1 MKTFRITLLALVII
15 NLGFS
20 QTSAITT
27 KIVGQG
33 NPVLF
38 LPGFTTPGSIWN
50 DTVEHLTTKSEAHL
64 ISYAG
69 FNGNPPIAMPWYDTI
84 KKELIVYI
92 KDKNLTNVTIIG
104 HSMGGNLAI
113 DLAAALPDTIT
124 RLVIVDSI
132 PCMRELMMPGVPES
146 QIQYDSPYNKQ
157 MLQAEDTQFKQ
168 TATMMAQNMTNNK
181 DKVDT
186 LINWIMEADR
196 ETYVYGYT
204 DLLKLDLRK
213 ILNKVTAKTLILG
226 ASFPSVEIAKSNYEK
241 QYATLANKS
250 IEMASNSRH
259 FIMFDQPEWFYTTV
273 NTFLANE

>member
-1 MKTFRITLLALVII
+1 MKTFRITLLVLII
-15 NLGFS
+15 VNLGFS
-20 QTSAITT
+20 QTSAIKTE
-27 KIVGQG
+27 IVGQG

-50 DTVEHLTTKSEAHL
+50 NTVEHLTTKSEAHL

-92 KDKNLTNVTIIG
+92 KDRNLTNVTIIG

-157 MLQAEDTQFKQ
+157 MLQTEDTQFKQ

-181 DKVDT
+181 DKVDV

-196 ETYVYGYT
+196 KTYVYGYT

-226 ASFPSVEIAKSNYEK
+226 ASFPSVEVAKSNYEK
-241 QYATLANKS
+241 QYTTLANKS
-250 IEMASNSRH
+250 IKMASNSKH

-273 NTFLANE
+273 NAFLANE